1 MGNKKLD
8 ELLINKYQHVFDGM
22 NDRESDKYIA
32 KMEKMDFNKIGLEVA
47 RGNEYLDKSER
58 DRAVYELFLQH
69 EVKFSNDS
77 GFILHDDKTN
87 YLLSDARLLNV
98 INSSEEKDLTKEE
111 TAKRKYYF

>member
-1 MGNKKLD
+1 MSNKKLD
-8 ELLINKYQHVFDGM
+8 ELLIDKYRHVFDGM
-22 NDRESDKYIA
+22 NDIESDQYIA
-32 KMEKMDFNKIGLEVA
+32 KMEQIDFNKIGINVA
-47 RGNEYLDKSER
+47 RGLEYLDKSER

-77 GFILHDDKTN
+77 GFILHDDNTN

-98 INSSEEKDLTKEE
+98 INTSEEKDLTKQE